1 MHTISLSKGYHE
13 EREYFLTKKGRI
25 ECESVTVVNAE
36 CQVSLYKPAENS
48 AGINAGYDYI
58 KTSNIVF
65 VYYSH
70 CYISIKQIVALMS
83 VNMHIPK

>member
-1 MHTISLSKGYHE
+1 M
-13 EREYFLTKKGRI
+13 
-25 ECESVTVVNAE
+25 VNAE
-36 CQVSLYKPAENS
+36 FQLFHYKAAENS

-58 KTSNIVF
+58 KTSNTVF